1 MMFRW
6 TFVICQLLVPAAFA
20 ADVVNPL
27 SLQQAVSIAFE
38 RNHDLQLAQSAVATA
53 RAYVL
58 TANAAPNPTLG
69 VSTGSIN
76 LSGGNGS
83 GALWR
88 KQIDTIVSANQLIE
102 RGGKRELRAE
112 SARYNARAVS
122 DDLLDVR
129 RQLKRLV
136 SQVYVD
142 LHLSQD
148 RVVAAQEAVR
158 LLEATLSAAQL
169 RRDAGDI
176 AGADIERVRVDAL
189 RARND
194 VTAAEAERRRA
205 QQILAFLLADPERA
219 DLLHATDEWPT
230 PAEITA
236 PNHAAMLQMIER
248 RADVRAASART
259 ESALAA
265 ARLAESLR
273 TRDVSVGLQYE
284 HFPQPSSNPNGNSV
298 GFSVQVPLFTRYYY
312 EGEISASLAALDAT
326 RVNLERVRAAAE
338 TEINGATLELISAS
352 ERLRRHREELLRA
365 AEKAAQAAEYAYQ
378 NGAVGVM
385 DVLDARRTLRAT
397 RLDALTAQADFSKAL
412 ASWQA
417 ATELSD
423 EEMK

>member
-1 MMFRW
+1 MIFRW
-6 TFVICQLLVPAAFA
+6 SLVISQLLLPAAFA
-20 ADVVNPL
+20 SELANPL
-27 SLQQAVSIAFE
+27 SLQQAVSIALE
-38 RNHDLQLAQSAVATA
+38 RNYDLQLAQSAVASA

-58 TANAAPNPTLG
+58 TANAAPNPTLAI
-69 VSTGSIN
+69 SAGSIN
-76 LSGGNGS
+76 LSGGMGS

-88 KQIDTIVSANQLIE
+88 KQIDTIVSASQLIE
-102 RGGKRELRAE
+102 RGGKRELRTE

-122 DDLLDVR
+122 DDLRDVR

-136 SQVYVD
+136 AQAYVD
-142 LHLSQD
+142 LHVSQD
-148 RVVAAQEAVR
+148 RVMAAQEAVR
-158 LLEATLSAAQL
+158 LLEATLTAAQL

-176 AGADIERVRVDAL
+176 AGADVERVRVDAL

-205 QQILAFLLADPERA
+205 QQLLAFLLADTERA
-219 DLLHATDEWPT
+219 DVLQAADEWPI
-230 PAEITA
+230 AEVITA
-236 PNHAAMLQMIER
+236 PDHEAMMQMIER

-259 ESALAA
+259 DSALAA

-273 TRDVSVGLQYE
+273 TRDISVGLQYE
-284 HFPQPSSNPNGNSV
+284 HFPQPSSNPSGNSF
-298 GFSVQVPLFTRYYY
+298 GFAVQVPLFTRYYY
-312 EGEISASLAALDAT
+312 EGEIGASLAALDAA
-326 RVNLERVRAAAE
+326 RVNLERIRAAAE
-338 TEINGATLELISAS
+338 TEINSAALALVSAS
-352 ERLRRHREELLRA
+352 ERLRRHRDELLLA
-365 AEKAAQAAEYAYQ
+365 AEKSAQAAEYAYQ

-423 EEMK
+423 EDMK

>member
-6 TFVICQLLVPAAFA
+6 TLVIGQLLLPAAFA
-20 ADVVNPL
+20 SELVNPL
-27 SLQQAVSIAFE
+27 SLQQAVSIALE
-38 RNHDLQLAQSAVATA
+38 RNHDLQLAQSAVAAA

-58 TANAAPNPTLG
+58 TANAAPNPTLAI
-69 VSTGSIN
+69 SAGSIN
-76 LSGGNGS
+76 LSGGTGS

-88 KQIDTIVSANQLIE
+88 KQIDTIVSASQLIE
-102 RGGKRELRAE
+102 RGGKRELRTE
-112 SARYNARAVS
+112 SARHNARAVN
-122 DDLLDVR
+122 DDLRDVR
-129 RQLKRLV
+129 RQLKLV
-136 SQVYVD
+136 VAQAYVD
-142 LHLSQD
+142 LHVSQD
-148 RVVAAQEAVR
+148 RVMATQEAAR
-158 LLEATLSAAQL
+158 LLEATLTAAQL

-176 AGADIERVRVDAL
+176 AGADVERVRVDAL

-205 QQILAFLLADPERA
+205 QQLLAFLLADPERA
-219 DLLHATDEWPT
+219 GLLQAADEWPT
-230 PAEITA
+230 PGAVTVPDNTA
-236 PNHAAMLQMIER
+236 MMQMIER

-273 TRDVSVGLQYE
+273 TRDVSVVLQYE
-284 HFPQPSSNPNGNSV
+284 HFPQPPSNPNGNSI

-312 EGEISASLAALDAT
+312 EGEIGASLAALDTA
-326 RVNLERVRAAAE
+326 RVNLERVRVAAE
-338 TEINGATLELISAS
+338 TEINGAALALVSAS
-352 ERLRRHREELLRA
+352 ERLRRHRDELLLA
-365 AEKAAQAAEYAYQ
+365 AEKSAQAAEYAYQ

-423 EEMK
+423 EDMK